1 MSTDE
6 RNEGQLL
13 CSVIGLESLID
24 EILYK
29 LATDAT
35 DAPTCTAVLGPFWRV
50 DAPARRMGESIVNNV
65 PDGDNTYMHGTVVD
79 YLTGGPI
86 EGAELDLWHT
96 APNGL

>member
-13 CSVIGLESLID
+13 YGVIGLESLID
-24 EILYK
+24 EILYM

-35 DAPTCTAVLGPFWRV
+35 DAPTCTAVLGPFWRA
-50 DAPARRMGESIVNNV
+50 DAPARRMGKRNMHNT

-86 EGAELDLWHT
+86 ERAELDLWHT